1 MDKNI
6 KVAFSYLII
15 SVALAAAGAIYEH
28 FSFGVYS
35 NYMIYAFAIPLIG
48 GTLPFMLR
56 SMKRPSDIEAQDT
69 NADKRATSYNADGQT
84 PSNIADKKTTSNTA
98 DIGWTWHAGIA
109 TLTIGSIV
117 HGILAISGRPNSLT
131 IIYLVAGI
139 LLLICAAISTI
150 KKEDRGNKTNI

>member
-1 MDKNI
+1 MYTSENKIGTANLTI
-6 KVAFSYLII
+6 AFSYLII
-15 SVALAAAGAIYEH
+15 SIALAAAGAIYEH

-56 SMKRPSDIEAQDT
+56 SMRRA
-69 NADKRATSYNADGQT
+69 ADV
-84 PSNIADKKTTSNTA
+84 
-98 DIGWTWHAGIA
+98 GWTWHAGIA

-139 LLLICAAISTI
+139 ILLICAAISTI
-150 KKEDRGNKTNI
+150 KKEECGNKTII

>member
-1 MDKNI
+1 MYTSENKIGTANLTI
-6 KVAFSYLII
+6 AFSYLII
-15 SVALAAAGAIYEH
+15 SIALAAAGAIYEH

-35 NYMIYAFAIPLIG
+35 NFMIYAFAIPLVG

-56 SMKRPSDIEAQDT
+56 SMRRA
-69 NADKRATSYNADGQT
+69 ADV
-84 PSNIADKKTTSNTA
+84 
-98 DIGWTWHAGIA
+98 GWTWHAGIA

-139 LLLICAAISTI
+139 ILLICAAISTI
-150 KKEDRGNKTNI
+150 KKEECGNKTKI

>member
-1 MDKNI
+1 MYTSENKIGTANLTI
-6 KVAFSYLII
+6 AFSYLII
-15 SVALAAAGAIYEH
+15 SIALAAAGAIYEH

-35 NYMIYAFAIPLIG
+35 NFMIYAFAIPLVG

-56 SMKRPSDIEAQDT
+56 SMRRA
-69 NADKRATSYNADGQT
+69 ADV
-84 PSNIADKKTTSNTA
+84 
-98 DIGWTWHAGIA
+98 GWTWHAGIA

-139 LLLICAAISTI
+139 ILLICAAISTI
-150 KKEDRGNKTNI
+150 KEERGIKTNF

>member
-1 MDKNI
+1 MYTSENKIGTANLTI
-6 KVAFSYLII
+6 AFRYLII
-15 SVALAAAGAIYEH
+15 SVAIAAAGAIYEH

-56 SMKRPSDIEAQDT
+56 SMRRA
-69 NADKRATSYNADGQT
+69 ADV
-84 PSNIADKKTTSNTA
+84 
-98 DIGWTWHAGIA
+98 GWTWHAGIA

-139 LLLICAAISTI
+139 ILLICAAISTI
-150 KKEDRGNKTNI
+150 KKEECGNKTII

>member
-1 MDKNI
+1 MYTSENKIGTANLTI
-6 KVAFSYLII
+6 AFRYLII
-15 SVALAAAGAIYEH
+15 SVAIAAAGAIYEH

-56 SMKRPSDIEAQDT
+56 SMRRA
-69 NADKRATSYNADGQT
+69 ADV
-84 PSNIADKKTTSNTA
+84 
-98 DIGWTWHAGIA
+98 GWTWHAGIA

-139 LLLICAAISTI
+139 ILLICAAISTI
-150 KKEDRGNKTNI
+150 KKEECGNKTKI

>member
-1 MDKNI
+1 MYTSENKIGTANLTI
-6 KVAFSYLII
+6 AFSYLII
-15 SVALAAAGAIYEH
+15 SIALAAAGAIYEH

-56 SMKRPSDIEAQDT
+56 SMRRA
-69 NADKRATSYNADGQT
+69 ADV
-84 PSNIADKKTTSNTA
+84 
-98 DIGWTWHAGIA
+98 GWTWHAGIA

-139 LLLICAAISTI
+139 ILLICAAISTI
-150 KKEDRGNKTNI
+150 KKEECGNKTKI

>member
-1 MDKNI
+1 MYTSENKIGTANLTI
-6 KVAFSYLII
+6 AFRYLII
-15 SVALAAAGAIYEH
+15 SVAIAAAGAIYEH

-48 GTLPFMLR
+48 GTLPFMLQ
-56 SMKRPSDIEAQDT
+56 SMRRV
-69 NADKRATSYNADGQT
+69 ADV
-84 PSNIADKKTTSNTA
+84 
-98 DIGWTWHAGIA
+98 GWTWHAGIA

-139 LLLICAAISTI
+139 ILLICAAISTI
-150 KKEDRGNKTNI
+150 KKEECGNKTKI